1 MIQSSLYRALNKGF
15 DYQILACKDFKE
27 SELAKEVISYFKPN
41 TKAILFPEF
50 RAKKN
55 DDLRSFFEEFL
66 QLLGGLREF
75 YQALENK
82 QEAIII
88 APISALLHPLPKK
101 ELLESFKITLLEKYN
116 LKDLKDKLFYYGYEI
131 LDLVEV
137 EGEAS
142 FRGDIVD
149 IYAPNSKAYRLSF
162 FDTECESIK
171 EFDPTTQMSLKE
183 DLLEIEI
190 PPTLFSLDEP
200 SYKDLKT
207 KVEQSP
213 LNSFSKD
220 LTSFGLWFLGEK
232 ANDLLHAY
240 KSVISPKA
248 LEEIQE
254 LASLNEL
261 DCERFKSLKVLEN
274 AQGYEDLEIH
284 AHALEG
290 FIALHSNH
298 KITLLAPNKTIL
310 DNVLGTIKKSNMDNV
325 LGTIEKSNM
334 ECVIAPFV
342 LNFKTPDGIFISL
355 NSFERKKKR
364 QKSKLALNEL
374 NPGEWVVHDDYGV
387 GVFSQLVQ
395 HSVLGSKR
403 DFLEIAYLGEDKLL
417 LPVENLHLIARY
429 VAQSDSVPVK
439 DRLGKGSFLKLK
451 AKVRTKL
458 LEIAGKIIELAAE
471 RNLILGKKMDTHLA
485 ELEVFKSH
493 AGFEYTSDQ
502 EKAIAEISKDLSSKR
517 VMDRLLSGDVGFG
530 KTEVAMHAIFCAF
543 LNGFQSVLVVPT
555 TLLAHQH
562 FETLRARFENFG
574 VKVARLDRY
583 ASEKNKLLKAVELG
597 LIDVLVGTHAILG
610 AKFKNLGLV
619 VVDEEHK
626 FGVKQKEALKELSK
640 SVHFL
645 SMSATPI
652 PRTLNMALSQIKSI
666 SSLKTPPTDRKPSR
680 TFLKEKNDELLKE
693 IIYRELRRNGQIFY
707 IHNHI
712 ASISKVKTKLENL
725 IPKLKIAILHS
736 QINANKSEEIMLE
749 FAKGNYQVL
758 LCTSIVESGIHL
770 PNANTIIIDN
780 AQNFGLA
787 DLHQLRGRVGRGKKE
802 GFCYFLIEDQKS
814 LNEQA
819 LKRLLALEKNS
830 YLGSGESIAYHD
842 LEIRGGGNLLGQD
855 QSGHIKNIGYA
866 LYTRML
872 EDAIYE
878 LSGGKKRLEKSVEIQ
893 LGVSAFLNPEL
904 IASDSLRLDL
914 YRRLSLCE
922 NVDEV
927 GQIHEEIE
935 DRFGKIDDLSA
946 QFLQI
951 ITLKILAN
959 QLGILK
965 LSNFNQNITLT
976 YSDEKKES
984 LKAPSKDDN
993 DILETLLKHLRA
1005 QISLKQR

>member
-190 PPTLFSLDEP
+190 PPTLFGLNEQ

-232 ANDLLHAY
+232 AHDLLHAY

-261 DCERFKSLKVLEN
+261 DGERFKFLKVLEN
-274 AQGYEDLEIH
+274 PQGYEDLEIH
-284 AHALEG
+284 VHALES
-290 FIALHSNH
+290 FIALHSNR

-310 DNVLGTIKKSNMDNV
+310 DNAISAL
-325 LGTIEKSNM
+325 EKSHI

-374 NPGEWVVHDDYGV
+374 NAGEWVVHDDYGV

-403 DFLEIAYLGEDKLL
+403 DFLEIAYFGEDKLL

-429 VAQSDSVPVK
+429 VAQSDSVPIK

-451 AKVRTKL
+451 AKVKTKL
-458 LEIAGKIIELAAE
+458 LEIASKIIELAAE
-471 RNLILGKKMDTHLA
+471 RNLILGKKMDTHLV
-485 ELEVFKSH
+485 ELEIFKSH

-543 LNGFQSVLVVPT
+543 LNGFQSALVVPT

-597 LIDVLVGTHAILG
+597 LIDVLVGTHAVFC

-626 FGVKQKEALKELSK
+626 FGVKQKEALKKLSK

-652 PRTLNMALSQIKSI
+652 PRTLNMALSQIKGI
-666 SSLKTPPTDRKPSR
+666 SSLKIPPTDRKPSR

-693 IIYRELRRNGQIFY
+693 IIHRELRRNGQIFY

-712 ASISKVKTKLENL
+712 ASISKVKTKLEDL

-736 QINANKSEEIMLE
+736 QINAHESEETMLE

-893 LGVSAFLNPEL
+893 LSVSAFLNPEL

-922 NVDEV
+922 NTDEV

-959 QLGILK
+959 QLGIIK
-965 LSNFNQNITLT
+965 LSNFNQNITIT

-1005 QISLKQR
+1005 QISLKRC

>member
-27 SELAKEVISYFKPN
+27 SKLAKEVISYFKPN
-41 TKAILFPEF
+41 IKAVLFPEF

-82 QEAIII
+82 QETIII

-149 IYAPNSKAYRLSF
+149 IYVPNSKAYRLSF

-171 EFDPTTQMSLKE
+171 ELDPTTQMSLKE

-190 PPTLFSLDEP
+190 PPTLFSLDES

-240 KSVISPKA
+240 KSVISPRA

-261 DCERFKSLKVLEN
+261 DCERFKLLKVLEN

-310 DNVLGTIKKSNMDNV
+310 DNVLGTI
-325 LGTIEKSNM
+325 EKSNM

-355 NSFERKKKR
+355 NSFERNKKR

-429 VAQSDSVPVK
+429 VAQSDSVPAK

-471 RNLILGKKMDTHLA
+471 RNLILGKKMDVHLA
-485 ELEVFKSH
+485 ELEVFKSQ

-652 PRTLNMALSQIKSI
+652 PRTLNMALSQIKGI
-666 SSLKTPPTDRKPSR
+666 SSLKIPPTDRKPSR

-712 ASISKVKTKLENL
+712 ASISKVKTKLEDL

-736 QINANKSEEIMLE
+736 QINANESEEIMLE

-922 NVDEV
+922 NTDEV

-959 QLGILK
+959 QLGIIK

-976 YSDEKKES
+976 YSDEHKES

-1005 QISLKQR
+1005 QISLKRR

>member
-41 TKAILFPEF
+41 IKAVLFPEF

-171 EFDPTTQMSLKE
+171 ELDPTTQMSLKE

-232 ANDLLHAY
+232 ANDLLHTY
-240 KSVISPKA
+240 KSIISPKA

-261 DCERFKSLKVLEN
+261 DCERFKFLKVLETP
-274 AQGYEDLEIH
+274 QGYEDLEIH

-290 FIALHSNH
+290 FIALHSNR

-310 DNVLGTIKKSNMDNV
+310 DNAISALERSN
-325 LGTIEKSNM
+325 I

-429 VAQSDSVPVK
+429 VAQSDSVPAK

-471 RNLILGKKMDTHLA
+471 RNLILGKKMDVHLA

-502 EKAIAEISKDLSSKR
+502 EKAIAEISKDLSSHR

-543 LNGFQSVLVVPT
+543 LNGFQSALVVPT

-597 LIDVLVGTHAILG
+597 QVDALIGTHAILG

-652 PRTLNMALSQIKSI
+652 PRTLNMALSQIKGI

-693 IIYRELRRNGQIFY
+693 IIHRELRRNGQIFY

-830 YLGSGESIAYHD
+830 YLGSGESVAYHD

-922 NVDEV
+922 DVDEV

-959 QLGILK
+959 QLGIIK
-965 LSNFNQNITLT
+965 LSNFNQNITIT

-1005 QISLKQR
+1005 QISLKRR

>member
-82 QEAIII
+82 QETIII

-171 EFDPTTQMSLKE
+171 ELDPTTQMSLKE

-190 PPTLFSLDEP
+190 PPTLFSLDES

-232 ANDLLHAY
+232 ANDLLYAY

-261 DCERFKSLKVLEN
+261 DYERFKFLKVLEN

-310 DNVLGTIKKSNMDNV
+310 DNAISAL
-325 LGTIEKSNM
+325 EKSSM

-471 RNLILGKKMDTHLA
+471 RNLILGKKMDVHLA

-543 LNGFQSVLVVPT
+543 LNGFQSALVVPT

-597 LIDVLVGTHAILG
+597 LVDVLVGTHAILG

-652 PRTLNMALSQIKSI
+652 PRTLNMALSQIKGI

-693 IIYRELRRNGQIFY
+693 IIHRELRRNGQIFY

-712 ASISKVKTKLENL
+712 ASISKVKTKLEGL

-736 QINANKSEEIMLE
+736 QINANESEEIMLE

-842 LEIRGGGNLLGQD
+842 LEIRGSGNLLGQD

-959 QLGILK
+959 QLGIIK

-993 DILETLLKHLRA
+993 DILETLLKHLCA
-1005 QISLKQR
+1005 QISLKRR

>member
-1 MIQSSLYRALNKGF
+1 MIQSSLYKALNEGF

-27 SELAKEVISYFKPN
+27 SKLAKEVISYFKPN
-41 TKAILFPEF
+41 IKAVLFPEF

-88 APISALLHPLPKK
+88 APISTLLHPLPKK

-149 IYAPNSKAYRLSF
+149 IYIPNSKAYRLSF

-171 EFDPTTQMSLKE
+171 ELDPTTQMSLKE

-232 ANDLLHAY
+232 ANDLLHTY
-240 KSVISPKA
+240 KSIISPKA

-261 DCERFKSLKVLEN
+261 DCERFKFLKVLEN

-284 AHALEG
+284 VHALEG

-310 DNVLGTIKKSNMDNV
+310 DNAISAL
-325 LGTIEKSNM
+325 EKSNI

-451 AKVRTKL
+451 AKVRAKL

-471 RNLILGKKMDTHLA
+471 RNLILGKKMDVHLA

-493 AGFEYTSDQ
+493 AGFEYTNDQ
-502 EKAIAEISKDLSSKR
+502 EKAIAEISKDLSSHR

-543 LNGFQSVLVVPT
+543 LNGFQSALVVPT

-562 FETLRARFENFG
+562 FETLRARFEIFG

-583 ASEKNKLLKAVELG
+583 ASEKNKLLKAVGLG

-652 PRTLNMALSQIKSI
+652 PRTLNMALSQIKGI
-666 SSLKTPPTDRKPSR
+666 SSLKIPPTDRKPSR

-712 ASISKVKTKLENL
+712 ASISKVKTKLEEL

-736 QINANKSEEIMLE
+736 QINANESEETMLE

-959 QLGILK
+959 QLGIIK
-965 LSNFNQNITLT
+965 LSNFNQNITIT

-1005 QISLKQR
+1005 QISLKRR

>member
-1 MIQSSLYRALNKGF
+1 MIQSSLYEALNKGF

-162 FDTECESIK
+162 FDMECESIK

-190 PPTLFSLDEP
+190 PPTLFSLNEQ

-232 ANDLLHAY
+232 ANDLLHAH

-261 DCERFKSLKVLEN
+261 DGERFKFLKVLEN
-274 AQGYEDLEIH
+274 PQGYEDLEIH
-284 AHALEG
+284 AHALES
-290 FIALHSNH
+290 FITLHSNR
-298 KITLLAPNKTIL
+298 KITLLATNKTIL
-310 DNVLGTIKKSNMDNV
+310 DNAISTL
-325 LGTIEKSNM
+325 EKSHI

-374 NPGEWVVHDDYGV
+374 NAGEWVVHDDYGV

-403 DFLEIAYLGEDKLL
+403 DFLEIAYFGEDKLL

-429 VAQSDSVPVK
+429 VAQSDSVPIK

-451 AKVRTKL
+451 AKVKTKL
-458 LEIAGKIIELAAE
+458 LEIASKIIELAAE

-502 EKAIAEISKDLSSKR
+502 EKAIAEISKDLSSKK

-543 LNGFQSVLVVPT
+543 LNGFQSALVVPT

-610 AKFKNLGLV
+610 TKFKNLGLV

-652 PRTLNMALSQIKSI
+652 PRTLNMALSQIKGI

-712 ASISKVKTKLENL
+712 ASISKVKTKLEEL

-736 QINANKSEEIMLE
+736 QINANESEEIMLE

-830 YLGSGESIAYHD
+830 YLGSGESVAYHD

-922 NVDEV
+922 DVDEV

-959 QLGILK
+959 QLGIIK

-976 YSDEKKES
+976 YNDEHKES
-984 LKAPSKDDN
+984 LKSPSKDDN

-1005 QISLKQR
+1005 QISLKRR

>member
-1 MIQSSLYRALNKGF
+1 MIQSSLYGALNKGF

-82 QEAIII
+82 QETIII

-162 FDTECESIK
+162 FDMECESIK

-190 PPTLFSLDEP
+190 PPTLFSLNEQ

-261 DCERFKSLKVLEN
+261 DGERFKFLKVLEN
-274 AQGYEDLEIH
+274 PQGYEDLEIH
-284 AHALEG
+284 AHALES
-290 FIALHSNH
+290 FIALHSNR

-310 DNVLGTIKKSNMDNV
+310 DNAISAL
-325 LGTIEKSNM
+325 EKSHI

-374 NPGEWVVHDDYGV
+374 NAGEWVVHDDYGV

-429 VAQSDSVPVK
+429 VAQSDSVPTK

-451 AKVRTKL
+451 AKVKTKL

-471 RNLILGKKMDTHLA
+471 RNLILSKKMDTHLA

-543 LNGFQSVLVVPT
+543 LNGFQSALVVPT

-652 PRTLNMALSQIKSI
+652 PRTLNMALSQIKGI
-666 SSLKTPPTDRKPSR
+666 SSLKIPPTDRKPSR

-693 IIYRELRRNGQIFY
+693 IIHRELRRNGQIFY

-712 ASISKVKTKLENL
+712 ASISKVKTKLEDL

-736 QINANKSEEIMLE
+736 QINAHESEEIMLE

-770 PNANTIIIDN
+770 PNANTIVIDN

-893 LGVSAFLNPEL
+893 LSVSAFLNPEL

-922 NVDEV
+922 NTDEV

-959 QLGILK
+959 QLGIIK
-965 LSNFNQNITLT
+965 LSNFNQNITIT
-976 YSDEKKES
+976 YSDGKKES

-1005 QISLKQR
+1005 QISLKRH

>member
-27 SELAKEVISYFKPN
+27 SELAKEVISYVKPN
-41 TKAILFPEF
+41 TKAVLFPEF

-82 QEAIII
+82 QEVIII

-149 IYAPNSKAYRLSF
+149 IYIPNSKAYRLSF
-162 FDTECESIK
+162 FDAECESIK
-171 EFDPTTQMSLKE
+171 ELDPATQMSLKE

-190 PPTLFSLDEP
+190 PPTFFSLDEP

-232 ANDLLHAY
+232 AQDLLSVY

-261 DCERFKSLKVLEN
+261 DDERFKFLKVLEN

-310 DNVLGTIKKSNMDNV
+310 DNAISALDAG
-325 LGTIEKSNM
+325 NM

-342 LNFKTPDGIFISL
+342 LNFKTPDRIFISL

-374 NPGEWVVHDDYGV
+374 NAGEWVVHDDYGV
-387 GVFSQLVQ
+387 GVFSQLIQ

-451 AKVRTKL
+451 AKVRAKL

-471 RNLILGKKMDTHLA
+471 RNLILGKKMDVHLA

-502 EKAIAEISKDLSSKR
+502 EKAIAEISKDLSSHR

-543 LNGFQSVLVVPT
+543 LNGFQSALVVPT

-583 ASEKNKLLKAVELG
+583 VSEKNKLLKAVELG
-597 LIDVLVGTHAILG
+597 LVDALIGTHAILG

-652 PRTLNMALSQIKSI
+652 PRTLNMALSQIKGI

-736 QINANKSEEIMLE
+736 QINANESEEIMLE
-749 FAKGNYQVL
+749 FAKGSYQVL

-935 DRFGKIDDLSA
+935 DRFGKMDDLSA

-959 QLGILK
+959 QLGIIK
-965 LSNFNQNITLT
+965 LSNFNQNITIT
-976 YSDEKKES
+976 YNDEKKES

-993 DILETLLKHLRA
+993 DILETLLKHLHA
-1005 QISLKQR
+1005 QISLKRR

>member
-82 QEAIII
+82 QETIII

-149 IYAPNSKAYRLSF
+149 IYIPNSKAYRLSF

-171 EFDPTTQMSLKE
+171 ELDPTTQMSLKE

-200 SYKDLKT
+200 SYKNLKT

-232 ANDLLHAY
+232 AQDLLSVY
-240 KSVISPKA
+240 KSIISPRA

-261 DCERFKSLKVLEN
+261 DYERFKLLKVLEN

-290 FIALHSNH
+290 FIALHSHH

-310 DNVLGTIKKSNMDNV
+310 DNAISAL
-325 LGTIEKSNM
+325 EKSSM

-429 VAQSDSVPVK
+429 VAQSDSVPTK

-451 AKVRTKL
+451 AKVKTKL

-502 EKAIAEISKDLSSKR
+502 EKAIAEISRDLSSKR

-543 LNGFQSVLVVPT
+543 LNGFQSTLVVPT

-652 PRTLNMALSQIKSI
+652 PRTLNMALSQIKGI

-736 QINANKSEEIMLE
+736 QINAYESEEIMLE

-866 LYTRML
+866 LYTCML

-922 NVDEV
+922 DVDEV

-959 QLGILK
+959 QLGIIK

-1005 QISLKQR
+1005 QISLKRR

>member
-162 FDTECESIK
+162 FDAECESIK
-171 EFDPTTQMSLKE
+171 EFDPITQMSLKE

-190 PPTLFSLDEP
+190 PPTLFSLNEQ

-232 ANDLLHAY
+232 AHDLLHAY
-240 KSVISPKA
+240 KSVISPRA

-254 LASLNEL
+254 LGSLNEL
-261 DCERFKSLKVLEN
+261 DNERFKFLKVLEN
-274 AQGYEDLEIH
+274 PQGYEDLEIH
-284 AHALEG
+284 AHALES
-290 FIALHSNH
+290 FIALHSNR

-310 DNVLGTIKKSNMDNV
+310 DNAISAL
-325 LGTIEKSNM
+325 EKSHI

-374 NPGEWVVHDDYGV
+374 NAGEWVVHDDYGV

-429 VAQSDSVPVK
+429 VAQSDSVPTK

-451 AKVRTKL
+451 AKVKTKL
-458 LEIAGKIIELAAE
+458 LEIASKIIELAAE

-485 ELEVFKSH
+485 ELEIFKSH

-502 EKAIAEISKDLSSKR
+502 EKAIAEISKDLSSHR

-543 LNGFQSVLVVPT
+543 LNGFQSALVVPT

-597 LIDVLVGTHAILG
+597 LIDVLVGTHAIFCT
-610 AKFKNLGLV
+610 KFKNLGLV

-652 PRTLNMALSQIKSI
+652 PRTLNMALSQIKGI
-666 SSLKTPPTDRKPSR
+666 SSLKIPPTDRKPSR
-680 TFLKEKNDELLKE
+680 TFLKEKNDKLLKE
-693 IIYRELRRNGQIFY
+693 IIHRELRRNGQIFY

-712 ASISKVKTKLENL
+712 ASISKVKTKLEEL

-736 QINANKSEEIMLE
+736 QINANESEEIMLE

-893 LGVSAFLNPEL
+893 LSVSAFLNPEL

-922 NVDEV
+922 NTDEV

-959 QLGILK
+959 QLGIIK
-965 LSNFNQNITLT
+965 LSNFNQNITIT

-993 DILETLLKHLRA
+993 DILETLLKHLRT
-1005 QISLKQR
+1005 QISLKRC

>member
-27 SELAKEVISYFKPN
+27 SKLAKEVINYFKPN
-41 TKAILFPEF
+41 IKAVLFPEF

-66 QLLGGLREF
+66 QLLGGLRGF

-82 QEAIII
+82 QEVIII

-149 IYAPNSKAYRLSF
+149 IYIPNSKAYRLSF
-162 FDTECESIK
+162 FDAECESIK

-232 ANDLLHAY
+232 ANDLLHTY
-240 KSVISPKA
+240 KSIISPKA

-261 DCERFKSLKVLEN
+261 DDERFKFLKVLEN

-310 DNVLGTIKKSNMDNV
+310 DNAISALDT
-325 LGTIEKSNM
+325 SNM

-342 LNFKTPDGIFISL
+342 LNFKTPNGIFISL

-451 AKVRTKL
+451 AKVRAKL

-471 RNLILGKKMDTHLA
+471 RNLILGKKMDVHLA

-493 AGFEYTSDQ
+493 AGFEYTNDQ
-502 EKAIAEISKDLSSKR
+502 EKAIAEISRDLSSHR

-543 LNGFQSVLVVPT
+543 LNGFQSALVVPT

-562 FETLRARFENFG
+562 FETLRARFEKFG

-583 ASEKNKLLKAVELG
+583 IKTSEKSKLLKAVELG
-597 LIDVLVGTHAILG
+597 LVDALIGTHAILG
-610 AKFKNLGLV
+610 AKFKNLGLM

-652 PRTLNMALSQIKSI
+652 PRTLNMALSQIKGI

-693 IIYRELRRNGQIFY
+693 IIHRELRRNGQIFY

-712 ASISKVKTKLENL
+712 ASISKVKTKLEEL

-736 QINANKSEEIMLE
+736 QINANESEEVMLE

-802 GFCYFLIEDQKS
+802 GFCYFLIEDQKN

-965 LSNFNQNITLT
+965 LSNFNQNITIT
-976 YSDEKKES
+976 YNDEKKES

-993 DILETLLKHLRA
+993 DILETLLKHLHA
-1005 QISLKQR
+1005 QISLKRR

>member
-41 TKAILFPEF
+41 IKAVLFPEF

-82 QEAIII
+82 QETIII
-88 APISALLHPLPKK
+88 APISTLLHPLPKK

-149 IYAPNSKAYRLSF
+149 IYIPNSKAYRLSF

-171 EFDPTTQMSLKE
+171 ELDPTTQMSLKE

-232 ANDLLHAY
+232 AQDLLSVY
-240 KSVISPKA
+240 KSVISPRA

-254 LASLNEL
+254 LAGLNEL
-261 DCERFKSLKVLEN
+261 DCERFKFLKVLEN

-290 FIALHSNH
+290 FIALHSHH

-310 DNVLGTIKKSNMDNV
+310 DNAISALERS
-325 LGTIEKSNM
+325 SM

-342 LNFKTPDGIFISL
+342 LNFKTPDRIFISL

-429 VAQSDSVPVK
+429 VAQSDSVPAK

-458 LEIAGKIIELAAE
+458 LEIASKIIELAAE
-471 RNLILGKKMDTHLA
+471 RNLILGKKMDVHLA

-502 EKAIAEISKDLSSKR
+502 EKAIAEISRDLSSHK

-543 LNGFQSVLVVPT
+543 LNGFQSALVVPT

-597 LIDVLVGTHAILG
+597 QVDVLVGTHAILG

-652 PRTLNMALSQIKSI
+652 PRTLNMALSQIKGI
-666 SSLKTPPTDRKPSR
+666 SSLKIPPTDRKPSR

-712 ASISKVKTKLENL
+712 ASISKVKTKLEDL

-922 NVDEV
+922 DVDEV
-927 GQIHEEIE
+927 GQIHEEME

-976 YSDEKKES
+976 YGDEHKES

-993 DILETLLKHLRA
+993 DILETLLKHLRT
-1005 QISLKQR
+1005 QISLKRR

>member
-27 SELAKEVISYFKPN
+27 SKLAKEVISYFKPN
-41 TKAILFPEF
+41 IKAVLFPEF

-82 QEAIII
+82 QEVIII

-149 IYAPNSKAYRLSF
+149 IYIPNSKAYRLSF

-171 EFDPTTQMSLKE
+171 ELDPTTQMSLKE

-190 PPTLFSLDEP
+190 PPTLFSLDES

-232 ANDLLHAY
+232 AQDLLSVY
-240 KSVISPKA
+240 KSIISPRA

-261 DCERFKSLKVLEN
+261 DCERFKFLKVLEN

-310 DNVLGTIKKSNMDNV
+310 DNVLGTI
-325 LGTIEKSNM
+325 EKSSM

-429 VAQSDSVPVK
+429 VAQSDSVPAK

-485 ELEVFKSH
+485 ELEIFKSH

-543 LNGFQSVLVVPT
+543 LNGFQSALVVPT

-574 VKVARLDRY
+574 VRVARLDRY

-597 LIDVLVGTHAILG
+597 LVDVLVGTHAILG

-652 PRTLNMALSQIKSI
+652 PRTLNMALSQIKGI

-922 NVDEV
+922 NTDEV

-935 DRFGKIDDLSA
+935 DRFGKIDDLST

-959 QLGILK
+959 QLGIIK
-965 LSNFNQNITLT
+965 LSNFNQNITIT

-993 DILETLLKHLRA
+993 DILETLLKHLHA
-1005 QISLKQR
+1005 QISLKRR

>member
-15 DYQILACKDFKE
+15 DYQILTCKDFKE

-82 QEAIII
+82 QETIII

-171 EFDPTTQMSLKE
+171 ELDPTTQMSLKE

-190 PPTLFSLDEP
+190 PPTLFSLDES

-240 KSVISPKA
+240 KSVISPRA

-261 DCERFKSLKVLEN
+261 NYERFKFLKVLEN

-290 FIALHSNH
+290 FIALHSHH

-310 DNVLGTIKKSNMDNV
+310 DNAISAL
-325 LGTIEKSNM
+325 EKSNI

-451 AKVRTKL
+451 AKVRAKL

-502 EKAIAEISKDLSSKR
+502 EKAIAEISRDLSSKR

-543 LNGFQSVLVVPT
+543 LNGFQSTLVVPT

-562 FETLRARFENFG
+562 FETLRARFKNFG

-583 ASEKNKLLKAVELG
+583 IKTSEKNKLLKAVELG
-597 LIDVLVGTHAILG
+597 QIDALIGTHAILG
-610 AKFKNLGLV
+610 AKFKNLGLM

-652 PRTLNMALSQIKSI
+652 PRTLNMALSQIKGI

-693 IIYRELRRNGQIFY
+693 IIHRELRRNGQIFY

-736 QINANKSEEIMLE
+736 QINANESEEIMLE

-922 NVDEV
+922 NIDEV

-959 QLGILK
+959 QLGIIK
-965 LSNFNQNITLT
+965 LSNFNQNITIT
-976 YSDEKKES
+976 YGDEKKES

-1005 QISLKQR
+1005 QISLKRR

>member
-82 QEAIII
+82 QEVIII

-162 FDTECESIK
+162 FDAECESIK

-190 PPTLFSLDEP
+190 PPTLFSLNEP

-261 DCERFKSLKVLEN
+261 DYERFKFLEVLEN
-274 AQGYEDLEIH
+274 PQGYEDLEIH
-284 AHALEG
+284 AHALES
-290 FIALHSNH
+290 FIALHSNR

-310 DNVLGTIKKSNMDNV
+310 DNVLGTI
-325 LGTIEKSNM
+325 EKSSM

-429 VAQSDSVPVK
+429 VAQSDSVPAK

-451 AKVRTKL
+451 AKVKTKL

-471 RNLILGKKMDTHLA
+471 RNLILGKKMDVHLA

-502 EKAIAEISKDLSSKR
+502 EKAIAEISKDLSSNR

-543 LNGFQSVLVVPT
+543 LNGFQSALVVPT

-583 ASEKNKLLKAVELG
+583 ASEKNKLLKAVGLG

-652 PRTLNMALSQIKSI
+652 PRTLNMALSQIKGI

-693 IIYRELRRNGQIFY
+693 IIHRELRRNGQIFY

-736 QINANKSEEIMLE
+736 QINAYESEEIMLE
-749 FAKGNYQVL
+749 FAKGSYQVL

-959 QLGILK
+959 QLGIIK

-976 YSDEKKES
+976 YSDEHKES

-1005 QISLKQR
+1005 QISLKRR

>member
-1 MIQSSLYRALNKGF
+1 MIQSSLYKALNKGF

-27 SELAKEVISYFKPN
+27 SKLAKEVISYFKPN

-82 QEAIII
+82 QETIII

-183 DLLEIEI
+183 DLLEIEV

-232 ANDLLHAY
+232 AQDLLIVY
-240 KSVISPKA
+240 KSVISPRA

-261 DCERFKSLKVLEN
+261 DCECFKFLKVLEN

-310 DNVLGTIKKSNMDNV
+310 DNAISTL
-325 LGTIEKSNM
+325 EKSSM

-342 LNFKTPDGIFISL
+342 LNFKTPDRIFISL

-429 VAQSDSVPVK
+429 VAQSDSVPAK

-458 LEIAGKIIELAAE
+458 LEIASKIIELAAE
-471 RNLILGKKMDTHLA
+471 RNLILGKKMDVHLA

-502 EKAIAEISKDLSSKR
+502 EKAIAEISRDLSSHK

-543 LNGFQSVLVVPT
+543 LNGFQSALVVPT

-597 LIDVLVGTHAILG
+597 QVDALIGTHAILG
-610 AKFKNLGLV
+610 TKFKNLGLV

-652 PRTLNMALSQIKSI
+652 PRTLNMALSQIKGI

-712 ASISKVKTKLENL
+712 ASISKVKTKLEEL

-922 NVDEV
+922 NVDEM

-959 QLGILK
+959 QLGIIK

-976 YSDEKKES
+976 YSDENKES

-993 DILETLLKHLRA
+993 DILETLLKHLRT
-1005 QISLKQR
+1005 QISLKRR

>member
-27 SELAKEVISYFKPN
+27 SKLAKEVINYFKPN
-41 TKAILFPEF
+41 IKAILFPEF

-82 QEAIII
+82 QETIII

-149 IYAPNSKAYRLSF
+149 IYVPNSKAYRLSF

-171 EFDPTTQMSLKE
+171 ELDPTTQMSLKE

-232 ANDLLHAY
+232 AQDLLSVY
-240 KSVISPKA
+240 KSIISPRA

-261 DCERFKSLKVLEN
+261 NYERFKLLKVLEN

-310 DNVLGTIKKSNMDNV
+310 DNVISALERSN
-325 LGTIEKSNM
+325 I

-429 VAQSDSVPVK
+429 VAQSDSVPAK

-471 RNLILGKKMDTHLA
+471 RNLILGKKMDVHLA

-502 EKAIAEISKDLSSKR
+502 EKAIAEISKDLSSHR

-543 LNGFQSVLVVPT
+543 LNGFQSALVVPT

-583 ASEKNKLLKAVELG
+583 ASEKNKLLRAVELG
-597 LIDVLVGTHAILG
+597 QVDVLVGTHAILG

-652 PRTLNMALSQIKSI
+652 PRTLNMALSQIKGI

-736 QINANKSEEIMLE
+736 QINANESEEIMLE

-830 YLGSGESIAYHD
+830 YLGSGESVAYYD

-866 LYTRML
+866 LYTCML

-976 YSDEKKES
+976 YSDEHKES

-993 DILETLLKHLRA
+993 DILETLLKHLHA
-1005 QISLKQR
+1005 QISLKRR

>member
-82 QEAIII
+82 QEVIII

-149 IYAPNSKAYRLSF
+149 IYVPNSKAYRLSF
-162 FDTECESIK
+162 FDAECESIK

-190 PPTLFSLDEP
+190 PPTLFSLNEQ

-261 DCERFKSLKVLEN
+261 DNERFKSLKVLETP
-274 AQGYEDLEIH
+274 QGYEDLEIH
-284 AHALEG
+284 VHALES
-290 FIALHSNH
+290 FIALHSNR
-298 KITLLAPNKTIL
+298 KITILAPNKTIL
-310 DNVLGTIKKSNMDNV
+310 DNAISAL
-325 LGTIEKSNM
+325 EKSHI

-429 VAQSDSVPVK
+429 VAQSDSVPAK

-458 LEIAGKIIELAAE
+458 LEIASKIIELAAE
-471 RNLILGKKMDTHLA
+471 RNLILGKKMDVHLA

-502 EKAIAEISKDLSSKR
+502 EKAIAEISKDLSSHR

-543 LNGFQSVLVVPT
+543 LNGFQSALVVPT

-597 LIDVLVGTHAILG
+597 QVDALIGTHAILG

-652 PRTLNMALSQIKSI
+652 PRTLNMALSQIKGI
-666 SSLKTPPTDRKPSR
+666 SSLKIPPTDRKPSR

-693 IIYRELRRNGQIFY
+693 IIHRELRRNGQIFY

-712 ASISKVKTKLENL
+712 ASISKVKTKLEDL

-736 QINANKSEEIMLE
+736 QINAYESEEIMLE
-749 FAKGNYQVL
+749 FAKGSYQVL

-814 LNEQA
+814 LSEQA

-830 YLGSGESIAYHD
+830 YLGSGESVAYHD

-893 LGVSAFLNPEL
+893 LSVSAFLNPEL

-959 QLGILK
+959 QLGIIK

-976 YSDEKKES
+976 YNNEHKES

-1005 QISLKQR
+1005 QISLKRR

>member
-27 SELAKEVISYFKPN
+27 SKLAKEVINYFKPN
-41 TKAILFPEF
+41 TKAVLFPEF

-66 QLLGGLREF
+66 QLLGALREF

-82 QEAIII
+82 QEVIII

-149 IYAPNSKAYRLSF
+149 IYIPNSKAYRLSF

-171 EFDPTTQMSLKE
+171 ELDPTTQMSLKE

-232 ANDLLHAY
+232 AQDLLSVY
-240 KSVISPKA
+240 KSVISPRA

-261 DCERFKSLKVLEN
+261 NYERFKLLKVLEN

-310 DNVLGTIKKSNMDNV
+310 DNVLGTI
-325 LGTIEKSNM
+325 EKSSM

-458 LEIAGKIIELAAE
+458 LEIASKIIELAAE
-471 RNLILGKKMDTHLA
+471 RNLILGKKMDVHLA

-502 EKAIAEISKDLSSKR
+502 EKAIAEISRDLSSKR

-543 LNGFQSVLVVPT
+543 LNGFQSALVVPT

-597 LIDVLVGTHAILG
+597 QVDVLVGTHAILG

-652 PRTLNMALSQIKSI
+652 PRTLNMALSQIKGI

-712 ASISKVKTKLENL
+712 ASISKVKTKLEEL

-736 QINANKSEEIMLE
+736 QINAYESEEIMLE

-866 LYTRML
+866 LYTCML

-959 QLGILK
+959 QLGIIK
-965 LSNFNQNITLT
+965 LSNFNQNITIT

-1005 QISLKQR
+1005 QISLKRR

>member
-1 MIQSSLYRALNKGF
+1 MIQSSLYEALNKGF

-66 QLLGGLREF
+66 QLLGALREF

-101 ELLESFKITLLEKYN
+101 ELLESFKITLLERYN

-149 IYAPNSKAYRLSF
+149 IYIPNSKAYRLSF

-240 KSVISPKA
+240 KSVISLKA

-261 DCERFKSLKVLEN
+261 DDERFKFLEVLEN

-284 AHALEG
+284 AHALES

-298 KITLLAPNKTIL
+298 KITILAPNKTIL
-310 DNVLGTIKKSNMDNV
+310 DNAISTL
-325 LGTIEKSNM
+325 EKSSM

-342 LNFKTPDGIFISL
+342 LNFKTPDRIFISL
-355 NSFERKKKR
+355 NSFERKKKHR
-364 QKSKLALNEL
+364 KSKLALNEL
-374 NPGEWVVHDDYGV
+374 NAGEWVVHDDYGV
-387 GVFSQLVQ
+387 GVFSQLIQ

-451 AKVRTKL
+451 AKVRAKL

-471 RNLILGKKMDTHLA
+471 RNLILGKKMDVHLA

-543 LNGFQSVLVVPT
+543 LNGFQSALVVPT

-562 FETLRARFENFG
+562 FETLKARFENFG

-583 ASEKNKLLKAVELG
+583 IKTSEKNKLLKAVELG
-597 LIDVLVGTHAILG
+597 QIDALIGTHAILG
-610 AKFKNLGLV
+610 AKFKNLGLM

-652 PRTLNMALSQIKSI
+652 PRTLNMALSQIKGI

-693 IIYRELRRNGQIFY
+693 IIHRELRRNGQIFY

-736 QINANKSEEIMLE
+736 QINANESEEIMLE
-749 FAKGNYQVL
+749 FAKGNYQIL

-802 GFCYFLIEDQKS
+802 GFCYFLIEDQKN

-959 QLGILK
+959 QLGIIK
-965 LSNFNQNITLT
+965 LSNFNQNITIT

-1005 QISLKQR
+1005 QISLKRR

>member
-41 TKAILFPEF
+41 IKAILFPEF

-82 QEAIII
+82 QEVIII

-162 FDTECESIK
+162 FDAECESIK
-171 EFDPTTQMSLKE
+171 EFDPITQMSLKE

-190 PPTLFSLDEP
+190 PPTLFSLNEP

-232 ANDLLHAY
+232 AHDLLHAY
-240 KSVISPKA
+240 KSVISPRA

-254 LASLNEL
+254 LGSLNEL
-261 DCERFKSLKVLEN
+261 DNERFKFLKVLEN
-274 AQGYEDLEIH
+274 PQGYEDLEIH
-284 AHALEG
+284 AHALES
-290 FIALHSNH
+290 FIALHSNR

-310 DNVLGTIKKSNMDNV
+310 DNAISAL
-325 LGTIEKSNM
+325 EKSHI

-342 LNFKTPDGIFISL
+342 LNFKTPDRIFISL

-429 VAQSDSVPVK
+429 VAQSDSVPTK

-451 AKVRTKL
+451 AKVKTKL

-502 EKAIAEISKDLSSKR
+502 EKAIAEISKDLSSNR

-543 LNGFQSVLVVPT
+543 LNGFQSALVVPT

-562 FETLRARFENFG
+562 FETLRVRFENFG

-583 ASEKNKLLKAVELG
+583 ASEKNKLLKAAELG
-597 LIDVLVGTHAILG
+597 LVDVLVGTHAILG

-652 PRTLNMALSQIKSI
+652 PRTLNMALSQIKGI
-666 SSLKTPPTDRKPSR
+666 SSLKIPPTDRKPNR

-693 IIYRELRRNGQIFY
+693 IIHRELRRNGQIFY

-712 ASISKVKTKLENL
+712 ASISKVKTKLEDL

-736 QINANKSEEIMLE
+736 QINANESEEVMLE

-893 LGVSAFLNPEL
+893 LSVSAFLNPEL

-922 NVDEV
+922 NTDEV

-959 QLGILK
+959 QLGIIK
-965 LSNFNQNITLT
+965 LSNFNQNITIT

-1005 QISLKQR
+1005 QISLKWH

>member
-1 MIQSSLYRALNKGF
+1 MIQSSLYKALNEGF

-27 SELAKEVISYFKPN
+27 SRLAKEVISYVKPN

-82 QEAIII
+82 QEVIII

-149 IYAPNSKAYRLSF
+149 IYIPNSKAYRLSF
-162 FDTECESIK
+162 FDAECESIK
-171 EFDPTTQMSLKE
+171 ELDPATQMSLKE

-232 ANDLLHAY
+232 AQDLLSVY
-240 KSVISPKA
+240 KSVISPRA

-261 DCERFKSLKVLEN
+261 DDERFKFLKVLES
-274 AQGYEDLEIH
+274 AQGYENLEIH

-310 DNVLGTIKKSNMDNV
+310 DNAISALDT
-325 LGTIEKSNM
+325 SNM

-342 LNFKTPDGIFISL
+342 LNFKTPDRIFISL

-374 NPGEWVVHDDYGV
+374 NAGEWVVHDDYGV

-451 AKVRTKL
+451 AKVRAKL

-471 RNLILGKKMDTHLA
+471 RNLILGKKMDVHLA

-502 EKAIAEISKDLSSKR
+502 EKAIAEISRDLSSHR

-543 LNGFQSVLVVPT
+543 LNGFQSTLVVPT

-562 FETLRARFENFG
+562 FETLKARFEKFG

-583 ASEKNKLLKAVELG
+583 IKTSEKSKLLKAVELG
-597 LIDVLVGTHAILG
+597 LVDALIGTHAILG
-610 AKFKNLGLV
+610 AKFKNLGLM

-652 PRTLNMALSQIKSI
+652 PRTLNMALSQIKGI

-693 IIYRELRRNGQIFY
+693 IIHRELRRNGQIFY

-712 ASISKVKTKLENL
+712 ASISKVKTKLEEL

-736 QINANKSEEIMLE
+736 QINANESEEIMLE

-922 NVDEV
+922 DVDEV

-935 DRFGKIDDLSA
+935 DRFGKMDDLSA

-976 YSDEKKES
+976 YSDEHKES

-1005 QISLKQR
+1005 QISLKRR

>member
-27 SELAKEVISYFKPN
+27 SKLAKEVISYFKPN
-41 TKAILFPEF
+41 IKAVLFPEF

-82 QEAIII
+82 QETIII

-171 EFDPTTQMSLKE
+171 ELDPTTQMSLKE

-232 ANDLLHAY
+232 AQDLLSVY

-254 LASLNEL
+254 LAGLNEL

-290 FIALHSNH
+290 FIALHSNR

-310 DNVLGTIKKSNMDNV
+310 DNAISAL
-325 LGTIEKSNM
+325 EKSSI

-387 GVFSQLVQ
+387 GVFSQLIQ

-429 VAQSDSVPVK
+429 VAQSDSVPTK

-471 RNLILGKKMDTHLA
+471 RNLILGKKMDVHLA

-543 LNGFQSVLVVPT
+543 LNGFQSALVVPT

-597 LIDVLVGTHAILG
+597 QVDVLVGTHAILG

-652 PRTLNMALSQIKSI
+652 PRTLNMALSQIKGI

-712 ASISKVKTKLENL
+712 ASISKVKTKLEGL

-736 QINANKSEEIMLE
+736 QINANESEEIMLE

-830 YLGSGESIAYHD
+830 YLGSGESVAYHD

-922 NVDEV
+922 NTDEV

-959 QLGILK
+959 QLGIIK
-965 LSNFNQNITLT
+965 LSNFNQNITIT
-976 YSDEKKES
+976 YNNEHKES

-1005 QISLKQR
+1005 QISLKRR

>member
-1 MIQSSLYRALNKGF
+1 MIQSSLYGALNKGF

-82 QEAIII
+82 QKAIII

-162 FDTECESIK
+162 FDAECESIK

-183 DLLEIEI
+183 DLLEVEI
-190 PPTLFSLDEP
+190 PPTLFSLNEQ

-254 LASLNEL
+254 LTSLNEL
-261 DCERFKSLKVLEN
+261 DNERFKFLKVLESP
-274 AQGYEDLEIH
+274 QGYEDLEIH
-284 AHALEG
+284 AHALES
-290 FIALHSNH
+290 FMALHSNR

-310 DNVLGTIKKSNMDNV
+310 DNAISAL
-325 LGTIEKSNM
+325 EKSHI

-374 NPGEWVVHDDYGV
+374 NAGEWVVHDDYGV

-429 VAQSDSVPVK
+429 VAQSDSVPIK

-451 AKVRTKL
+451 AKVKTKL
-458 LEIAGKIIELAAE
+458 LEIASKIIELAAE

-485 ELEVFKSH
+485 ELEIFKSH
-493 AGFEYTSDQ
+493 AGFEYTNDQ
-502 EKAIAEISKDLSSKR
+502 EKAIAEISKDLSSHR

-543 LNGFQSVLVVPT
+543 LNGFQSALVVPT

-597 LIDVLVGTHAILG
+597 LVDVLVGTHAIFC
-610 AKFKNLGLV
+610 AKFKKLGLV

-652 PRTLNMALSQIKSI
+652 PRTLNMALSQIKGI
-666 SSLKTPPTDRKPSR
+666 SSLKIPPTDRKPSR

-693 IIYRELRRNGQIFY
+693 IIHRELRRNGQIFY

-712 ASISKVKTKLENL
+712 ASISKVKTKLEDL

-736 QINANKSEEIMLE
+736 QINAHESEEIMLE

-770 PNANTIIIDN
+770 PNANTIVIDN

-802 GFCYFLIEDQKS
+802 GFCYFLIENQKS

-893 LGVSAFLNPEL
+893 LSVSAFLNPEL

-922 NVDEV
+922 NIDEV

-959 QLGILK
+959 QLGIIK
-965 LSNFNQNITLT
+965 LSNFNQNITIT

-1005 QISLKQR
+1005 QISLKRH

>member
-1 MIQSSLYRALNKGF
+1 MIQSILYRALNKGF
-15 DYQILACKDFKE
+15 DHQILACKDFKE
-27 SELAKEVISYFKPN
+27 SELAKEVISYVKPHI
-41 TKAILFPEF
+41 KAILFPEF

-66 QLLGGLREF
+66 HLLGALREF

-101 ELLESFKITLLEKYN
+101 ELLKSFKITLLEKYDLKA
-116 LKDLKDKLFYYGYEI
+116 LKDRLFYYGYEI

-171 EFDPTTQMSLKE
+171 EFDPITQMSLKE
-183 DLLEIEI
+183 ELLEIEI
-190 PPTLFSLDEP
+190 PPTLFSLDEQ
-200 SYKDLKT
+200 SYQNLQT
-207 KVEQSP
+207 KVKQSP

-220 LTSFGLWFLGEK
+220 LASFGLWFLDEK
-232 ANDLLHAY
+232 AQDLLSVY
-240 KSVISPKA
+240 KSIISPKA

-261 DCERFKSLKVLEN
+261 DLERFKPLKILETH
-274 AQGYEDLEIH
+274 QGYEDLEIH
-284 AHALEG
+284 AHAIES
-290 FIALHSNH
+290 FIALHSNR

-310 DNVLGTIKKSNMDNV
+310 DNALGALNANHIQ
-325 LGTIEKSNM
+325 
-334 ECVIAPFV
+334 CVIAPFV
-342 LNFKTPDGIFISL
+342 LNFKTPDEIFISL

-374 NPGEWVVHDDYGV
+374 NAGEWVVHDDYGV

-429 VAQSDSVPVK
+429 VVQSDSVPTK

-458 LEIAGKIIELAAE
+458 LEIASKIIELAAE
-471 RNLILGKKMDTHLA
+471 RNLILGKKMETHLA
-485 ELEVFKSH
+485 ELEIFKTH

-502 EKAIAEISKDLSSKR
+502 EKAIADISKDLSSHR

-543 LNGFQSVLVVPT
+543 LNGFQSALVVPT

-583 ASEKNKLLKAVELG
+583 VSEKNKLLKAVELG
-597 LIDVLVGTHAILG
+597 LVDALVGTHAILG
-610 AKFKNLGLV
+610 AKFKNLGLM

-652 PRTLNMALSQIKSI
+652 PRTLNMALSQIKGI

-693 IIYRELRRNGQIFY
+693 IIHRELRRNGQIFY

-712 ASISKVKTKLENL
+712 ASISKVKKELENL

-736 QINANKSEEIMLE
+736 QINANESEEIMLE

-814 LNEQA
+814 LSEQA
-819 LKRLLALEKNS
+819 LKRLLALERNS

-893 LGVSAFLNPEL
+893 LSVSAFLNPEL

-935 DRFGKIDDLSA
+935 DRFGKMDALSE

-959 QLGILK
+959 ELGILK
-965 LSNFNQNITLT
+965 LSNFNQNITIA
-976 YSDEKKES
+976 YSDENKES

-1005 QISLKQR
+1005 QISLKRH

>member
-27 SELAKEVISYFKPN
+27 SKLAKEVISYFKPN
-41 TKAILFPEF
+41 TKAVLFPEF

-82 QEAIII
+82 QETIII

-171 EFDPTTQMSLKE
+171 ELDPTTQMSLKE

-190 PPTLFSLDEP
+190 PPTLFSLDES

-261 DCERFKSLKVLEN
+261 DYERFKLLKVLEN

-290 FIALHSNH
+290 FIALHSHH

-310 DNVLGTIKKSNMDNV
+310 DNVLGTI
-325 LGTIEKSNM
+325 EKSSM

-374 NPGEWVVHDDYGV
+374 NAGEWVVHDDYGV

-429 VAQSDSVPVK
+429 VAQNDSVPVK

-458 LEIAGKIIELAAE
+458 LEIASKIIELAAE

-543 LNGFQSVLVVPT
+543 LNGFQSALVVPT

-583 ASEKNKLLKAVELG
+583 IKTSEKNKLLKAVELG
-597 LIDVLVGTHAILG
+597 LIDALIGTHAILG
-610 AKFKNLGLV
+610 AKFKNLGLM

-652 PRTLNMALSQIKSI
+652 PRTLNMALSQIKGI

-693 IIYRELRRNGQIFY
+693 IIHRELRRNGQIFY

-959 QLGILK
+959 QLGIIK

-993 DILETLLKHLRA
+993 DILETLLKHLRT
-1005 QISLKQR
+1005 QISLKRR

>member
-41 TKAILFPEF
+41 IKAVLFPEF

-82 QEAIII
+82 QETIII

-131 LDLVEV
+131 VDLVEV

-183 DLLEIEI
+183 DWLEIEI
-190 PPTLFSLDEP
+190 PPTLFSLNEQ

-213 LNSFSKD
+213 FNSFSKD
-220 LTSFGLWFLGEK
+220 LISFGLWFLGEK
-232 ANDLLHAY
+232 ANDLLQVY

-261 DCERFKSLKVLEN
+261 DCERFKLLKVLEN
-274 AQGYEDLEIH
+274 PQGYEDLEIH

-290 FIALHSNH
+290 FITLHSNR
-298 KITLLAPNKTIL
+298 KITLLASNKTIL
-310 DNVLGTIKKSNMDNV
+310 DNAVSALERSN
-325 LGTIEKSNM
+325 I

-403 DFLEIAYLGEDKLL
+403 DFLEIAYSGEDKLL

-451 AKVRTKL
+451 AKVRAKL

-471 RNLILGKKMDTHLA
+471 RNLILGKKMETHLA

-530 KTEVAMHAIFCAF
+530 KTEVAMHAVFCAF
-543 LNGFQSVLVVPT
+543 LNGFQSALVVPT

-610 AKFKNLGLV
+610 TKFKNLGLV

-652 PRTLNMALSQIKSI
+652 PRTLNMALSQIKGI

-712 ASISKVKTKLENL
+712 ASISKVKTKLEGL

-736 QINANKSEEIMLE
+736 QINANESEEIMLE
-749 FAKGNYQVL
+749 FAKGNYQIL

-830 YLGSGESIAYHD
+830 YLGSGESVAYHD

-922 NVDEV
+922 NTDEV

-959 QLGILK
+959 QLSIIK
-965 LSNFNQNITLT
+965 LSNFNQNITIT

-993 DILETLLKHLRA
+993 DILETLLKHLRT
-1005 QISLKQR
+1005 QISLKRH

>member
-27 SELAKEVISYFKPN
+27 SKLAKEVISYFKPN
-41 TKAILFPEF
+41 IKAILFPEF

-82 QEAIII
+82 QETIVI

-171 EFDPTTQMSLKE
+171 ELDPATQMSLKE

-190 PPTLFSLDEP
+190 PPTLFSLDES

-261 DCERFKSLKVLEN
+261 DGERFKSLKVLEN
-274 AQGYEDLEIH
+274 VQGYEDLEIH
-284 AHALEG
+284 AHALES

-310 DNVLGTIKKSNMDNV
+310 DNVLGTI
-325 LGTIEKSNM
+325 EKSHI

-429 VAQSDSVPVK
+429 VAQSDSVPAK

-471 RNLILGKKMDTHLA
+471 RNLILGKKMDVHLA

-502 EKAIAEISKDLSSKR
+502 EKAIAEISKDLSSHR

-543 LNGFQSVLVVPT
+543 LNGFQSALVVPT

-583 ASEKNKLLKAVELG
+583 VSEKNKLLKAVELG
-597 LIDVLVGTHAILG
+597 QVDALIGTHAILG

-652 PRTLNMALSQIKSI
+652 PRTLNMALSQIKGI

-693 IIYRELRRNGQIFY
+693 IIHRELRRNGQIFY

-736 QINANKSEEIMLE
+736 QINAYESEEIMLE

-959 QLGILK
+959 QLGIIK
-965 LSNFNQNITLT
+965 LSNFNQNITIT
-976 YSDEKKES
+976 YSDEHKES

-1005 QISLKQR
+1005 QISLKRR

>member
-27 SELAKEVISYFKPN
+27 SNLAKEVISYFKPN
-41 TKAILFPEF
+41 IKAVLFPEF

-82 QEAIII
+82 QETIII

-149 IYAPNSKAYRLSF
+149 IYVPNSKAYRLSF

-183 DLLEIEI
+183 ELLEIEI

-240 KSVISPKA
+240 KSVISPRA

-261 DCERFKSLKVLEN
+261 DDERFKFLKVLEN

-310 DNVLGTIKKSNMDNV
+310 DNVLGTI
-325 LGTIEKSNM
+325 EKSSM

-342 LNFKTPDGIFISL
+342 LNFKTPDRIFISL

-471 RNLILGKKMDTHLA
+471 RNLILGKKMDVHLA

-502 EKAIAEISKDLSSKR
+502 EKAIAEISKDLSSHR

-597 LIDVLVGTHAILG
+597 LVDVLVGTHAILG

-626 FGVKQKEALKELSK
+626 FGVKQKEALKESSK

-652 PRTLNMALSQIKSI
+652 PRTLNMALSQIKGI

-712 ASISKVKTKLENL
+712 ASISKVKTKLEDL

-736 QINANKSEEIMLE
+736 QINANESEEIMLE
-749 FAKGNYQVL
+749 FAKGSYQVL

-976 YSDEKKES
+976 YNDEHKES

-1005 QISLKQR
+1005 QISLKRR

>member
-27 SELAKEVISYFKPN
+27 SELAKEVISYFKPS

-82 QEAIII
+82 QETIII

-131 LDLVEV
+131 VDLVEV

-162 FDTECESIK
+162 FDMECESIK

-190 PPTLFSLDEP
+190 PPTLFSLNEQ

-261 DCERFKSLKVLEN
+261 DNERFKFLKVLEN
-274 AQGYEDLEIH
+274 PQGYEDLEVH
-284 AHALEG
+284 AHALES
-290 FIALHSNH
+290 FIALHSNR

-310 DNVLGTIKKSNMDNV
+310 DNAISAL
-325 LGTIEKSNM
+325 EKSHI

-374 NPGEWVVHDDYGV
+374 NAGEWVVHDDYGV

-403 DFLEIAYLGEDKLL
+403 DFLEIAYCGEDKLL

-429 VAQSDSVPVK
+429 VAQSDSVPIK

-451 AKVRTKL
+451 AKVKTKL
-458 LEIAGKIIELAAE
+458 LEIASKIIELAAE

-485 ELEVFKSH
+485 ELEIFKSH

-517 VMDRLLSGDVGFG
+517 VMDRLLSGDVDFG

-543 LNGFQSVLVVPT
+543 LNGFQSALVVPT

-583 ASEKNKLLKAVELG
+583 ASEKNKLLKAVGLG

-652 PRTLNMALSQIKSI
+652 PRTLNMALSQIKGI
-666 SSLKTPPTDRKPSR
+666 SSLKIPPTDRKPSR

-693 IIYRELRRNGQIFY
+693 IIHRELRRNGQIFY

-712 ASISKVKTKLENL
+712 ASISKVKTKLEDL

-736 QINANKSEEIMLE
+736 QISAHESEETMLE

-893 LGVSAFLNPEL
+893 LSVSAFLNPEL

-922 NVDEV
+922 NTDEV

-959 QLGILK
+959 QLGIIK
-965 LSNFNQNITLT
+965 LSNFNQNITIT

-993 DILETLLKHLRA
+993 DILETLLKHLRT
-1005 QISLKQR
+1005 QISLKRH

>member
-27 SELAKEVISYFKPN
+27 SKLAKEVISYFKPN

-82 QEAIII
+82 QETIII

-171 EFDPTTQMSLKE
+171 ELDPATQMSLKE

-232 ANDLLHAY
+232 AQDLLSVY
-240 KSVISPKA
+240 KSIISPRA

-261 DCERFKSLKVLEN
+261 DCERFKFLKVLEN

-310 DNVLGTIKKSNMDNV
+310 DNAISALERSN
-325 LGTIEKSNM
+325 I

-342 LNFKTPDGIFISL
+342 LNFKTPDRIFISL

-395 HSVLGSKR
+395 HSVLESKR

-429 VAQSDSVPVK
+429 VAQSDSVPAK

-458 LEIAGKIIELAAE
+458 LEIASKIIELAAE
-471 RNLILGKKMDTHLA
+471 RNLILGKKMDVHLA

-530 KTEVAMHAIFCAF
+530 KTEVAMHAIFCTF

-597 LIDVLVGTHAILG
+597 LVDVLVGTHAILG

-652 PRTLNMALSQIKSI
+652 PRTLNMALSQIKGI

-712 ASISKVKTKLENL
+712 ASISKVKTKLEEL

-893 LGVSAFLNPEL
+893 LSMSAFLNPEL

-935 DRFGKIDDLSA
+935 DRFGKMDDLSA

-1005 QISLKQR
+1005 QISLKRR

>member
-27 SELAKEVISYFKPN
+27 SKLAKEVINYFKPH

-82 QEAIII
+82 QETIII

-101 ELLESFKITLLEKYN
+101 ELLESFKITLLGKYN
-116 LKDLKDKLFYYGYEI
+116 LKDLKNKLFYYGYEI

-171 EFDPTTQMSLKE
+171 ELDPTTQMSLKE

-200 SYKDLKT
+200 SYKNLKT

-232 ANDLLHAY
+232 AQDLLSVY
-240 KSVISPKA
+240 KSVISPRA

-261 DCERFKSLKVLEN
+261 DCERFKFLKVLEN

-310 DNVLGTIKKSNMDNV
+310 DNVLGTI
-325 LGTIEKSNM
+325 EKSSM

-374 NPGEWVVHDDYGV
+374 NAGEWVVHDDYGV

-429 VAQSDSVPVK
+429 VAQSDSVPAK

-471 RNLILGKKMDTHLA
+471 RNLILGKKMDVHLA

-502 EKAIAEISKDLSSKR
+502 EKAIAEISKDLSSHR

-543 LNGFQSVLVVPT
+543 LNGFQSALVVPT

-597 LIDVLVGTHAILG
+597 LVDVLVGTHAILG

-652 PRTLNMALSQIKSI
+652 PRTLNMALSQIKGI

-736 QINANKSEEIMLE
+736 QINAYESEEIMLE

-893 LGVSAFLNPEL
+893 LGVSAFLNPKL

-922 NVDEV
+922 NTDEV

-959 QLGILK
+959 QLGIIK
-965 LSNFNQNITLT
+965 LSNFNQNITIT

-1005 QISLKQR
+1005 QISLKWR

>member
-1 MIQSSLYRALNKGF
+1 MIQSSLYGALNKGF

-50 RAKKN
+50 RVKKN

-131 LDLVEV
+131 LDLVEA

-149 IYAPNSKAYRLSF
+149 IYAPNFKAYRLSF

-190 PPTLFSLDEP
+190 PPTLFSLNEQ

-240 KSVISPKA
+240 KSVISPRA

-261 DCERFKSLKVLEN
+261 DNERFKFLKVLEN
-274 AQGYEDLEIH
+274 PQGYEDLEIH
-284 AHALEG
+284 AHALES
-290 FIALHSNH
+290 FIALHSNR
-298 KITLLAPNKTIL
+298 KITLLASNKTIL
-310 DNVLGTIKKSNMDNV
+310 DNAISAL
-325 LGTIEKSNM
+325 EKSHI

-374 NPGEWVVHDDYGV
+374 NAGEWVVHDDYGV

-395 HSVLGSKR
+395 HSILGSKR

-451 AKVRTKL
+451 AKVKTKL
-458 LEIAGKIIELAAE
+458 LEIASKIIELAAE

-502 EKAIAEISKDLSSKR
+502 EKAIAEISKDLSSNR

-543 LNGFQSVLVVPT
+543 LNGFQSALVVPT

-652 PRTLNMALSQIKSI
+652 PRTLNMALSQIKGI
-666 SSLKTPPTDRKPSR
+666 SSLKIPPTDRKSSR

-693 IIYRELRRNGQIFY
+693 IIHRELRRNGQIFY

-712 ASISKVKTKLENL
+712 ASISKVKTKLEDL

-736 QINANKSEEIMLE
+736 QINAHESEEIMLE

-893 LGVSAFLNPEL
+893 LSVSAFLNPEL

-922 NVDEV
+922 NTDEV

-959 QLGILK
+959 QLGIIK
-965 LSNFNQNITLT
+965 LSNFNQNITIT
-976 YSDEKKES
+976 YSGEKKES

-1005 QISLKQR
+1005 QISLKRH

>member
-27 SELAKEVISYFKPN
+27 SKLAKEVISYFKPN
-41 TKAILFPEF
+41 IKAVLFPEF

-82 QEAIII
+82 QETIII

-232 ANDLLHAY
+232 AQDLLSVY
-240 KSVISPKA
+240 QSVISPRA

-290 FIALHSNH
+290 FIALHSNR
-298 KITLLAPNKTIL
+298 KITLLAPNKTI
-310 DNVLGTIKKSNMDNV
+310 SDNV
-325 LGTIEKSNM
+325 LGTIEKSSM

-471 RNLILGKKMDTHLA
+471 RNLILGKKMDVHLA

-543 LNGFQSVLVVPT
+543 LNGFQSALVVPT

-562 FETLRARFENFG
+562 FETLKARFENFG

-583 ASEKNKLLKAVELG
+583 IKTSEKNKLLKAVELG
-597 LIDVLVGTHAILG
+597 QVDALIGTHAILG
-610 AKFKNLGLV
+610 AKFKNLGLM

-652 PRTLNMALSQIKSI
+652 PRTLNMALSQIKGI

-935 DRFGKIDDLSA
+935 DRFGKMDDLSA

-959 QLGILK
+959 QLGIIK

-976 YSDEKKES
+976 YNDEHKES

-1005 QISLKQR
+1005 QISLKRR

>member
-15 DYQILACKDFKE
+15 DYQILTCKDFKE

-82 QEAIII
+82 QETIII

-171 EFDPTTQMSLKE
+171 ELDPTTQMSLKE

-190 PPTLFSLDEP
+190 PPTLFSLDES

-232 ANDLLHAY
+232 AQDLLSVY
-240 KSVISPKA
+240 KSVISPRA

-261 DCERFKSLKVLEN
+261 NYERFKFLKVLEN

-290 FIALHSNH
+290 FIALHSHH

-310 DNVLGTIKKSNMDNV
+310 DNAISAL
-325 LGTIEKSNM
+325 EKSNI

-387 GVFSQLVQ
+387 GVFSQLIQ

-451 AKVRTKL
+451 AKVRAKL

-502 EKAIAEISKDLSSKR
+502 EKAIAEISRDLSSHR

-543 LNGFQSVLVVPT
+543 LNGFQSALVVPT

-583 ASEKNKLLKAVELG
+583 IKTSEKSKLLKAVELG
-597 LIDVLVGTHAILG
+597 QVDALIGTHAILG
-610 AKFKNLGLV
+610 AKFKNLGLM

-652 PRTLNMALSQIKSI
+652 PRTLNMALSQIKGI

-693 IIYRELRRNGQIFY
+693 IIHRELRRNGQIFY

-712 ASISKVKTKLENL
+712 ASISKVKTKLEEL

-736 QINANKSEEIMLE
+736 QINANESEEVMLE

-802 GFCYFLIEDQKS
+802 GFCYFLIEDQKN

-935 DRFGKIDDLSA
+935 DRFGKMDDLSA

-959 QLGILK
+959 QLGIIK

-976 YSDEKKES
+976 YSDEHKES

-1005 QISLKQR
+1005 QISLKRC

>member
-27 SELAKEVISYFKPN
+27 SKLAKEVISYFKPN
-41 TKAILFPEF
+41 TKAVLFPEF

-82 QEAIII
+82 QEVIII

-116 LKDLKDKLFYYGYEI
+116 LKDLKNKLFYYGYEI

-149 IYAPNSKAYRLSF
+149 IYIPNSKAYRLSF

-171 EFDPTTQMSLKE
+171 ELDPTTQMSLKE

-261 DCERFKSLKVLEN
+261 DCERFKFLKVLEN

-284 AHALEG
+284 VHALEG

-310 DNVLGTIKKSNMDNV
+310 DNAISAL
-325 LGTIEKSNM
+325 EKSSM

-374 NPGEWVVHDDYGV
+374 NAGEWVVHDDYGV

-429 VAQSDSVPVK
+429 VAQSDSVPAK

-471 RNLILGKKMDTHLA
+471 RNLILGKKMDVHLA

-502 EKAIAEISKDLSSKR
+502 EKAIAEISKDLSSHR

-543 LNGFQSVLVVPT
+543 LNGFQSALVVPT

-597 LIDVLVGTHAILG
+597 LVDVLVGTHAILG

-652 PRTLNMALSQIKSI
+652 PRTLNMALSQIKGI

-712 ASISKVKTKLENL
+712 ASISKVKTKLEGL

-922 NVDEV
+922 NTDEV

-959 QLGILK
+959 QLGIIK
-965 LSNFNQNITLT
+965 LSNFNQNITIT

-993 DILETLLKHLRA
+993 DILETLLKHLHA
-1005 QISLKQR
+1005 QISLKRR

>member
-27 SELAKEVISYFKPN
+27 SKLAKEVISYFKPN
-41 TKAILFPEF
+41 IKAVLFPEF

-82 QEAIII
+82 QETIII

-149 IYAPNSKAYRLSF
+149 IYVPNSKAYRLSF

-171 EFDPTTQMSLKE
+171 ELDPTTQMSLKE

-190 PPTLFSLDEP
+190 PPTLFSLDES

-240 KSVISPKA
+240 KSVISPRA

-261 DCERFKSLKVLEN
+261 DCERFKLLKVLEN

-310 DNVLGTIKKSNMDNV
+310 DNV

-429 VAQSDSVPVK
+429 VAQSDSVPAK

-458 LEIAGKIIELAAE
+458 LEIAGKIIELTAE
-471 RNLILGKKMDTHLA
+471 RNLILGKKMDVHLA
-485 ELEVFKSH
+485 ELEVFKSQ

-502 EKAIAEISKDLSSKR
+502 EKAIAEISKDLSSHR
-517 VMDRLLSGDVGFG
+517 MMDRLLSGDVGFG

-543 LNGFQSVLVVPT
+543 LNGFQSALVVPT

-597 LIDVLVGTHAILG
+597 LIDALVGTHAILG

-652 PRTLNMALSQIKSI
+652 PRTLNMALSQIKGI

-736 QINANKSEEIMLE
+736 QINANESEEIMLE

-922 NVDEV
+922 NTDEV

-959 QLGILK
+959 QLGIIK

-976 YSDEKKES
+976 YSDEHKES

-1005 QISLKQR
+1005 QISLKRR

>member
-41 TKAILFPEF
+41 IKAILFPEF

-82 QEAIII
+82 QETIII

-149 IYAPNSKAYRLSF
+149 IYVPNSKAYRLSF

-171 EFDPTTQMSLKE
+171 ELDPTTQMSLKE

-232 ANDLLHAY
+232 AQDLLSVY
-240 KSVISPKA
+240 KSIISPKA

-261 DCERFKSLKVLEN
+261 DCERFKFLKVLEN

-290 FIALHSNH
+290 FITLHSNH

-310 DNVLGTIKKSNMDNV
+310 DNAISVL
-325 LGTIEKSNM
+325 EKSSM

-374 NPGEWVVHDDYGV
+374 NAGEWVVHDDYGV

-458 LEIAGKIIELAAE
+458 LEIASKIIELAAE
-471 RNLILGKKMDTHLA
+471 RNLILGKKMDVHLA

-502 EKAIAEISKDLSSKR
+502 EKAIAEISKDLSSHR

-543 LNGFQSVLVVPT
+543 LNGFQSALVVPT

-597 LIDVLVGTHAILG
+597 LVDVLVGTHAILG

-640 SVHFL
+640 SVHLL

-652 PRTLNMALSQIKSI
+652 PRTLNMALSQIKGI

-712 ASISKVKTKLENL
+712 ASISKVKTKLEEL

-959 QLGILK
+959 QLGIIK

-976 YSDEKKES
+976 YNDEHKES

-1005 QISLKQR
+1005 QISLKRR

>member
-1 MIQSSLYRALNKGF
+1 MIQSSLYGALNKGF

-131 LDLVEV
+131 LDLVEM

-162 FDTECESIK
+162 FDMECESIK

-190 PPTLFSLDEP
+190 PPTLFSLNEQ

-261 DCERFKSLKVLEN
+261 DGERFKFLKVLEN
-274 AQGYEDLEIH
+274 PQGYEDLEIH
-284 AHALEG
+284 AHALES
-290 FIALHSNH
+290 FIALHSNR

-310 DNVLGTIKKSNMDNV
+310 DNAISVL
-325 LGTIEKSNM
+325 EKSHI

-374 NPGEWVVHDDYGV
+374 NTGEWVVHDDYGV

-429 VAQSDSVPVK
+429 VAQSDSVPIK

-451 AKVRTKL
+451 AKVKTKL
-458 LEIAGKIIELAAE
+458 LEIASKIIELAAE

-485 ELEVFKSH
+485 ELEIFKSH

-543 LNGFQSVLVVPT
+543 LNGFQSALVVPT

-583 ASEKNKLLKAVELG
+583 ASEKNKLLKAVGLG

-652 PRTLNMALSQIKSI
+652 PRTLNMALSQIKGI
-666 SSLKTPPTDRKPSR
+666 SSLKIPPTDRKPSR

-693 IIYRELRRNGQIFY
+693 IIHRELRRNGQIFY

-712 ASISKVKTKLENL
+712 ASISKVKTKLEDL

-736 QINANKSEEIMLE
+736 QISAHESEEIMLE

-893 LGVSAFLNPEL
+893 LSVNAFLNPEL
-904 IASDSLRLDL
+904 IGSDSLRLDL

-922 NVDEV
+922 NIDEV

-959 QLGILK
+959 QLGIIK
-965 LSNFNQNITLT
+965 LSNFNQNITIT

-1005 QISLKQR
+1005 QISLKRH

>member
-41 TKAILFPEF
+41 IKAVLFPEF

-82 QEAIII
+82 QEVIVI

-101 ELLESFKITLLEKYN
+101 ELLKSFKITLLEKYN

-171 EFDPTTQMSLKE
+171 ELDPTTQMSLKE

-232 ANDLLHAY
+232 AQDLLIVY
-240 KSVISPKA
+240 KSVISPRA

-261 DCERFKSLKVLEN
+261 DGERFKSLKVLETP
-274 AQGYEDLEIH
+274 QGYEDLEIH

-310 DNVLGTIKKSNMDNV
+310 DNAISAL
-325 LGTIEKSNM
+325 EKSSM

-429 VAQSDSVPVK
+429 VAQSDSVPAK

-458 LEIAGKIIELAAE
+458 LEIASKIIELAAE

-493 AGFEYTSDQ
+493 VGFEYTSDQ

-543 LNGFQSVLVVPT
+543 LNGFQSALVVPT

-597 LIDVLVGTHAILG
+597 LVDALIGTHAILG

-652 PRTLNMALSQIKSI
+652 PRTLNMALSQIKGI

-712 ASISKVKTKLENL
+712 ASISKVKTKLEDL

-736 QINANKSEEIMLE
+736 QINAYESEEIMLE

-830 YLGSGESIAYHD
+830 YLGSGESVAYHD

-922 NVDEV
+922 DVDEV

-959 QLGILK
+959 QLGIIK

-1005 QISLKQR
+1005 QISLKRR